1 MKYRVYENLVF
12 PKIDDSNIVS
22 ISGIPKYFAISS
34 NGTQYFEN
42 DTLNCIILHRQYI
55 CKNVIVRSLSH
66 YPSCVSSIYANKSDM
81 LCQYKK
87 YGNAFELH
95 HIVNTGLLL
104 FSTTGIQV
112 NIICVKDDKISLNQT
127 RVLKGSVF
135 ITANTEQFSKEVQLK
150 DMFPTITCCT
160 PFFPSMTDEKTTTS
174 STIRLTNLQD
184 INKIDSSLLNL
195 NLHKLKM
202 FGKEH
207 FPQSMKT
214 KETSIYMPLP
224 TSLSCYI

>member
-1 MKYRVYENLVF
+1 MLMAQELLKTIEIQLMKTHNGIFFLKAGVLDPYFIEPLEILNAQNNTKLNYITDVADIDYIVGRNSFSVVADPEKSEIYIIIQLPVAAQMKYRVYENLVF
-12 PKIDDSNIVS
+12 PKIDDSNIDS

-127 RVLKGSVF
+127 RARRKY
-135 ITANTEQFSKEVQLK
+135 N
-150 DMFPTITCCT
+150 
-160 PFFPSMTDEKTTTS
+160 
-174 STIRLTNLQD
+174 
-184 INKIDSSLLNL
+184 
-195 NLHKLKM
+195 
-202 FGKEH
+202 
-207 FPQSMKT
+207 
-214 KETSIYMPLP
+214 
-224 TSLSCYI
+224 